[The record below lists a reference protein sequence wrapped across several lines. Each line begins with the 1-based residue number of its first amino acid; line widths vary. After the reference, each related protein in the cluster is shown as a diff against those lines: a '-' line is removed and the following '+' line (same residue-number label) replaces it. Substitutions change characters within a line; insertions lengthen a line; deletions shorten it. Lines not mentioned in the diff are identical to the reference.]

1 MNTVNSIAAA
11 TLGALLV
18 LVCGSANAAK
28 EGEWSWR
35 VFDNDDEETL
45 AITDTDLAGD
55 NVKMPFI
62 FCKKAQGRITVR
74 GDADESLRLAMADII
89 RNNQEPTA
97 KFAPTGQ
104 EDVELFFG
112 ESWQYRI
119 QISADAPPF
128 EQFKRTGVLQFKLGK
143 ATVREQF
150 TVGLE
155 NIAKFQD
162 ICRLKRRPIGR

>member
-1 MNTVNSIAAA
+1 LIAAV
-11 TLGALLV
+11 TLGTLLALA
-18 LVCGSANAAK
+18 CGSANAAK

-35 VFDNDDEETL
+35 IFDNGDDETL

-55 NVKMPFI
+55 NIKMPLI
-62 FCKKAQGRITVR
+62 FCTKAQGRITVR
-74 GDADESLRLAMADII
+74 GDASEPLRLAMADVI
-89 RNNQEPTA
+89 RDNREPAA
-97 KFAPTGQ
+97 KLAPSG
-104 EDVELFFG
+104 EENIELFFG

-119 QISADAPPF
+119 VISADEPAF

-162 ICRLKRRPIGR
+162 ICKLKRRPIGQ